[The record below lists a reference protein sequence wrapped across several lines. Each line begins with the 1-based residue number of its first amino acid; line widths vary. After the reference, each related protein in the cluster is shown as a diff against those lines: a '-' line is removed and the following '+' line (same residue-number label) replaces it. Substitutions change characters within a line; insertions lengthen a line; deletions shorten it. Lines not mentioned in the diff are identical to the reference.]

1 MSSEIITP
9 FKTDYLK
16 GNIYDK
22 KLNDSII
29 EEIYKTEKNEK
40 STKQTNAGINSYQSP
55 LRDMKNLP
63 ECMLEL
69 FNKMFPMIIP
79 YVKHMGIKKPF
90 SISCNELWYNI
101 NRKHAFNSVHRHV
114 HSHFSFVYFAKSEG
128 DDSGFLTLY
137 NPDEGLEI
145 NHFMVGVANDGHLN
159 MQPNNS
165 FRWSIVPEPGTFVV
179 FPSHIKHSVEVNAK
193 DSDRISLA
201 GDFFCLVK
209 DREIVREKLRNDKDP
224 K

>member
-63 ECMLEL
+63 ECML
-69 FNKMFPMIIP
+69 
-79 YVKHMGIKKPF
+79 
-90 SISCNELWYNI
+90 
-101 NRKHAFNSVHRHV
+101 
-114 HSHFSFVYFAKSEG
+114 
-128 DDSGFLTLY
+128 
-137 NPDEGLEI
+137 
-145 NHFMVGVANDGHLN
+145 
-159 MQPNNS
+159 
-165 FRWSIVPEPGTFVV
+165 
-179 FPSHIKHSVEVNAK
+179 
-193 DSDRISLA
+193 
-201 GDFFCLVK
+201 
-209 DREIVREKLRNDKDP
+209 
-224 K
+224 